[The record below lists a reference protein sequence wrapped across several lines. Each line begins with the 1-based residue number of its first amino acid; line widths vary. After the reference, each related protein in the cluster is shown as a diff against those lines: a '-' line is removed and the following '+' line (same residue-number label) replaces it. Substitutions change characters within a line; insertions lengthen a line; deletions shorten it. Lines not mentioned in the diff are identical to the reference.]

1 LKLVQKGKNKKQHNL
16 AKSLL
21 KTSETI
27 SGSKS
32 RLIKPEVREGRN
44 YEKFKAAAQL

>member
-1 LKLVQKGKNKKQHNL
+1 LKLVHKGKNKKNHIL

-21 KTSETI
+21 KTSENITA
-27 SGSKS
+27 SKS
-32 RLIKPEVREGRN
+32 RLIKPEVRDGRN